1 MSYVPFSQG
10 NYGIVSYSV
19 EQDEKDDT
27 TYLVQC
33 DKELLNCATSDF
45 FDFII
50 SKVPKFGKYEVEE
63 FVAKMLLV
71 ALAQGDITSLMNT
84 TISFDDAPYN
94 NGYYSKNKIREK
106 IFEFSEIIR
115 NENGI
120 ITLKYLGK
128 PNI

>member
-1 MSYVPFSQG
+1 MSYIPFSKG
-10 NYGIVSYSV
+10 YYGIVAYSTKK
-19 EQDEKDDT
+19 DKKDDT

-33 DKELLNCATSDF
+33 DKSLLDYAISNFS
-45 FDFII
+45 DFII

-63 FVAKMLLV
+63 FVAKKLILALV
-71 ALAQGDITSLMNT
+71 QGDITELMNT
-84 TISFDDAPYN
+84 TISFDDIPYN

-128 PNI
+128 LNT

>member
-1 MSYVPFSQG
+1 MSIPFSQG
-10 NYGIVSYSV
+10 KYGIISYSIK
-19 EQDEKDDT
+19 QDKNDYT
-27 TYLVQC
+27 TYLVKC

-106 IFEFSEIIR
+106 IFEFSEIISKKD
-115 NENGI
+115 GI